1 MLFYCQTPSGNF
13 GDDLNPWLWSRLA
26 PEICDPQDK
35 RLFIGIGTLLSN
47 RIPADSIKVVF
58 GAGWA
63 GTRLPKVNS
72 TWKIY
77 CVRGPL
83 TATAMGLPAELA
95 LTDPAILVRGL
106 LTGTVEKSY
115 PISFMPH
122 HLSLLRANWPSLC
135 PRVAIHCI
143 DARAGVDEVVLELR
157 RTSLLLA
164 ESMHGAIVADALRVP
179 WIPVRLYSQIN
190 EFKWRD
196 WMQSLEVEP
205 KIVALKPL
213 FAQSPDFGGWLQH
226 AFKRAVASV
235 GLGKEH
241 WPRLELRASTPE
253 EVDATLNHLADTA
266 KNHPAC
272 LSDERTL
279 QRLENQLLQKLATL
293 RDDWVHPNG

>member
-35 RLFIGIGTLLSN
+35 RLLIGIGTLLSN
-47 RIPADSIKVVF
+47 RIPADSKKIVF

-63 GTRLPKVNS
+63 GTRLPKVDS
-72 TWKIY
+72 TWKVY

-83 TATAMGLPAELA
+83 TASAMGLPAELA

-106 LTGTVEKSY
+106 LTGTVAKWY
-115 PISFMPH
+115 PVSFMPH
-122 HLSLLRANWPSLC
+122 HLSMLNANWPALC
-135 PRVAIHCI
+135 ASMGIHCI
-143 DARAGVDEVVLELR
+143 DARSGVDKVLLELR

-179 WIPVRLYSQIN
+179 WIPVRLYAQIN
-190 EFKWRD
+190 DFKWHD
-196 WMQSLEVEP
+196 WMQSLGVQP
-205 KIVALKPL
+205 KIVGIKPL
-213 FAQSPDFGGWLQH
+213 FAQGPDFVGRLQH
-226 AFKRAVASV
+226 GFKRAVASV

-253 EVDATLNHLADTA
+253 EVEETLYHLANAA
-266 KNHPAC
+266 KTEPGC
-272 LSDERTL
+272 LSDHKTL
-279 QRLENQLLQKLATL
+279 LRLESRLLERLATL
-293 RDDWVHPNG
+293 RKDWTQTNR